1 MTKQIRVEPTV
12 QNSGGTDAESGN
24 TIAFQATYNQYVRAV
39 EQLLLGAKVARQ
51 TFIRLL
57 LTLSSGSL
65 LASISLLRYSTSA
78 DNTVWLALLAV
89 AWSFLGISVFACL
102 VRLGTYNHIH
112 GYDWIVLA
120 LKDFIDEAEEFT
132 EELNLSTKKK
142 ASSAIKI
149 RMEQL
154 AERPELKREDAW
166 DSGTEIVAR
175 ASFFLGL
182 LTLIVF
188 AIRNLPWST

>member
-1 MTKQIRVEPTV
+1 MEQKV
-12 QNSGGTDAESGN
+12 QNSGGAGAESGN

-65 LASISLLRYSTSA
+65 LASISLLRFSISA
-78 DNTVWLALLAV
+78 DNILWLELLAA
-89 AWSFLGISVFACL
+89 AWSFLGISAAACL
-102 VRLGTYNHIH
+102 VWLGTYNHLH
-112 GYDWIVLA
+112 SYDWIVLG
-120 LKDFIDEAEEFT
+120 LQDFIDEAEDLT
-132 EELNLSTKKK
+132 EGLNLSTKKK

-149 RMEQL
+149 RIGQL
-154 AERPELKREDAW
+154 ADRPEFKREDAW
-166 DSGTEIVAR
+166 GSSTEIVAR

>member
-1 MTKQIRVEPTV
+1 MEPTV
-12 QNSGGTDAESGN
+12 QNSGGADAESGN
-24 TIAFQATYNQYVRAV
+24 TIAFQVTYNQCVRAV

-102 VRLGTYNHIH
+102 VRLGTYNHLH

-154 AERPELKREDAW
+154 ADRPELKREDAW

>member
-1 MTKQIRVEPTV
+1 M
-12 QNSGGTDAESGN
+12 
-24 TIAFQATYNQYVRAV
+24 
-39 EQLLLGAKVARQ
+39 
-51 TFIRLL
+51 
-57 LTLSSGSL
+57 
-65 LASISLLRYSTSA
+65 
-78 DNTVWLALLAV
+78 
-89 AWSFLGISVFACL
+89 FACL

-132 EELNLSTKKK
+132 EELNLPTKEKT
-142 ASSAIKI
+142 ASAIKI

-154 AERPELKREDAW
+154 ADRPELKREDAW

-182 LTLIVF
+182 LALIVF
-188 AIRNLPWST
+188 AIRNLPWSTLIGLGEVVPPPGAWLRASPSPARPGRRRLP